1 LLQQAT
7 GNGAEVRTGA
17 AVEEAGLE
25 ALLAAERPDHVVV
38 ATGSRYREDGWQ
50 GQTAAP
56 LTGAETGNCVSW
68 DRVATGEVTP
78 TGSVLVVDDLQDAN
92 GPLTAVALAETGCTV
107 RLMTRWPMLGMET
120 IPEVYYA
127 EQLHRSDV
135 EVVTDHFVKRI
146 DGASVEI
153 LNVYV
158 PDRVRVVEADT
169 IVMSTGRQS
178 VNDLYHRLRERGQSV
193 EMIGDAVAPRGTYE
207 AVFEGHRQARKL

>member
-1 LLQQAT
+1 
-7 GNGAEVRTGA
+7 
-17 AVEEAGLE
+17 
-25 ALLAAERPDHVVV
+25 
-38 ATGSRYREDGWQ
+38 
-50 GQTAAP
+50 
-56 LTGAETGNCVSW
+56 
-68 DRVATGEVTP
+68 VTP
-78 TGSVLVVDDLQDAN
+78 AGSVLVVDDLQDAN
-92 GPLTAVALAETGCTV
+92 GPLTAVALAEAGCTV

-120 IPEVYYA
+120 IPEVYYLWIA

-158 PDRVRVVEADT
+158 PDRVRTVEADW

-178 VNDLYHRLRERGQSV
+178 VNDLYHRLRAQGRSV